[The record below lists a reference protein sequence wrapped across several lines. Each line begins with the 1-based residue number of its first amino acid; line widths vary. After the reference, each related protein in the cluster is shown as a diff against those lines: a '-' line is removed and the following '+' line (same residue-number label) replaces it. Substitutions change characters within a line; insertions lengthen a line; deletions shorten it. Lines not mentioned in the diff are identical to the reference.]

1 MAVIF
6 LVMVLCV
13 CVCVCVRACGWEGG
27 CGGMDVYRCRL
38 KNYHTHFADTIIGLL
53 FHCHCSGTE
62 TAEAQC
68 MFGPDTCFLKKIRFF
83 HIMQIRFYRTLLSWI
98 VAVAC

>member
-1 MAVIF
+1 MCA
-6 LVMVLCV
+6 CA
-13 CVCVCVRACGWEGG
+13 CVCVRACGWEGG

-68 MFGPDTCFLKKIRFF
+68 MFGPDTCFLKKNTFF
-83 HIMQIRFYRTLLSWI
+83 SHNANTFLSYIVKLDRRSGLLI
-98 VAVAC
+98 